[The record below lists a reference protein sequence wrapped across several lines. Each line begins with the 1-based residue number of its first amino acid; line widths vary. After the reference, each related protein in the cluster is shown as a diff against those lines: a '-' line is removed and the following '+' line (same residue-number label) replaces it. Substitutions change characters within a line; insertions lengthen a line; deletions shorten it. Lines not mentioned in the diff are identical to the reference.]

1 MLIDIPAETV
11 YDRVVGTLRQFF
23 KEAGKEKGVL
33 GLSGG
38 IDSAVVASLSVEA
51 LGAENVHALIMPSP
65 FSTMHSVTDA
75 VEIADNLGIK
85 YNIVP
90 IEAIFNRFLKEL
102 DSVFNEEVKRLTIEN
117 LQARIRANLLMA
129 YSNQNGALLLNTSN
143 KSELA
148 MGYGTIYGDLCGAI
162 MVIADIYKVDI
173 YNLAYYIN
181 SLKDVIPDS
190 TLTKEPSAE
199 LSVGQKDSD
208 TLPFYNI
215 LDPILHSINEKGMS
229 PEDLLNSGV
238 DNILL
243 NRIREL
249 QNASSFKVHQ
259 LPQMIQIGNHPLL
272 PRSKCVKLSG

>member
-1 MLIDIPAETV
+1 MLIDIPAETL

-181 SLKDVIPDS
+181 SLKAVIPDS

-272 PRSKCVKLSG
+272 PRNKCVKLSG

>member
-272 PRSKCVKLSG
+272 PRNKCVKLSG